1 MANYANILAEIAS
14 TIKVNDTQAITG
26 NVLQGVLLDMMS
38 SLTVGYQFKGVAQR
52 GTNPGTPDANV
63 FYLTAEVGTYQNFG
77 FDITSPGIYLF
88 MWNGTWTMQQ
98 LVPLY
103 YDLEVALVEEDG
115 LFFVDRSLMVGARID
130 SEGLTAAN
138 MLTFEDD

>member
-1 MANYANILAEIAS
+1 
-14 TIKVNDTQAITG
+14 
-26 NVLQGVLLDMMS
+26 
-38 SLTVGYQFKGVAQR
+38 
-52 GTNPGTPDANV
+52 
-63 FYLTAEVGTYQNFG
+63 
-77 FDITSPGIYLF
+77 